1 MKKLLLIL
9 LLSIPVL
16 GIAQNQIALKDGQ
29 KFIGIINS
37 IYNNKILFKE
47 NIPGT
52 DIYYIQAIDVYSLK
66 GKISATRTKK
76 LLKINPDLILI
87 PGEITTEDYYNQPT
101 EITFKPIN
109 HEPSII
115 INKSPGDLIKTS
127 SILRLSGFAVGIGT
141 STLFVAGA
149 FEDLDNDTQKTIGI
163 VSGVVSLGLYIAG
176 EITLFNAGKALNRE
190 AVTLGASSSGLGL
203 AINF

>member
-9 LLSIPVL
+9 LLSIPVFC
-16 GIAQNQIALKDGQ
+16 IAQNQITLKDGQ

-52 DIYYIQAIDVYSLK
+52 EIYYVQAIDVYSLK
-66 GKISATRTKK
+66 GKLSATRTKK

-109 HEPSII
+109 HETSII
-115 INKSPGDLIKTS
+115 ISKSPGDLIKTS
-127 SILRLSGFAVGIGT
+127 SILRLSGFVVAVGT
-141 STLFVAGA
+141 STLFATGA
-149 FEDLDNDTQKTIGI
+149 LDDLDTETTTAIAI
-163 VSGVVSLGLYIAG
+163 AAGVVSLGLYVAG

-190 AVTLGASSSGLGL
+190 AVTLSPSSHGIGL